1 MSEENTSSI
10 ASNPESEPRTDPT
23 RIIEGGARLLR
34 VLFALRTAGTA
45 GLTNQ
50 DIAKGLDLTPG
61 TVNRL
66 LNTAIAE
73 NFAKRLE
80 TGRFAL
86 GKSLLDIASAH
97 RETLEREAA
106 RLNEHVQHTSAGR
119 WR

>member
-1 MSEENTSSI
+1 MTRKNTSS
-10 ASNPESEPRTDPT
+10 NPSDPT
-23 RIIEGGARLLR
+23 RTISSGSRILR
-34 VLFALRTAGTA
+34 VLSALRTGGTQ

-50 DIAKGLDLTPG
+50 EIAKGLDLTPG

-73 NFAKRLE
+73 NFAKRLD

-97 RETLEREAA
+97 KEALEREAA
-106 RLNEHVQHTSAGR
+106 RLNEHVQNTGAGR

>member
-1 MSEENTSSI
+1 MSKENTSSI
-10 ASNPESEPRTDPT
+10 ASSPESEPRTDPT

-45 GLTNQ
+45 GLTNNE
-50 DIAKGLDLTPG
+50 IAKGLDLTPG

-73 NFAKRLE
+73 NFAKRLD
-80 TGRFAL
+80 TKRFVL

-97 RETLEREAA
+97 KEALEREAA
-106 RLNEHVQHTSAGR
+106 RLNEHVQNTSR